1 MDNMRAFFDRKTAL
15 VLVVSL
21 LLGIGVGL
29 LFGWVIAP
37 VEWVDATPDVLR
49 EDLRVD
55 HLRMIIDSYE
65 VNLDAQLALKRYNE
79 LGETKD
85 ATLEMVAQ
93 DLAELDP
100 SSIQKFQ
107 ALVAV
112 EGLDIASTE
121 EVPAVD
127 EPVEGEV
134 VEGES
139 AEGEVAPVVTQDVPE
154 ATTFAT
160 EAASTGS
167 TASKYLLPVC
177 GATLLIGLL
186 LAAALFIRRRVE
198 TSEAQGYDDYDMA
211 VPVAPEDSAA
221 HAVPADEMPD
231 WVSPPPAPAEPT
243 LATFRTTYTIGDD
256 LYDDSFSIESPASGD
271 FLGECGVGIAEA
283 IGMGEPKK
291 VSAFEIWLF
300 DKNDIQTVTKILLS
314 NYTYN
319 DVETRSRLS
328 AKGDPVMAESGGIV
342 TLETASLIVEA
353 RVVDITYGEGA
364 LPAES
369 FFDRL
374 TIELRAMPKPEM

>member
-1 MDNMRAFFDRKTAL
+1 MRAFFDRKTAL
-15 VLVVSL
+15 VLIVSV

-65 VNLDAQLALKRYNE
+65 VNLDAELALKRYNE
-79 LGETKD
+79 LDETKD

-93 DLAELDP
+93 DPGEVDP

-112 EGLDIASTE
+112 EGLDTAP
-121 EVPAVD
+121 PAEIPAD
-127 EPVEGEV
+127 EEPVEGEV
-134 VEGES
+134 VEGE
-139 AEGEVAPVVTQDVPE
+139 VAPDATQDVAESTPS
-154 ATTFAT
+154 AA
-160 EAASTGS
+160 EAASAGS

-186 LAAALFIRRRVE
+186 LAAALLIRRRVE
-198 TSEAQGYDDYDMA
+198 SSEAPDYDDYDME
-211 VPVAPEDSAA
+211 APESHEAQ
-221 HAVPADEMPD
+221 AVPAEEMPD
-231 WVSPPPAPAEPT
+231 WVSEPAPPLEQP

-283 IGMGEPKK
+283 IGIGEPKK

-328 AKGDPVMAESGGIV
+328 AKGDPVMAESGGVV

-364 LPAES
+364 LPDES
-369 FFDRL
+369 YFDRL
-374 TIELRAMPKPEM
+374 TIELRAMPKPEL

>member
-15 VLVVSL
+15 VLIVSV

-65 VNLDAQLALKRYNE
+65 VNLDAELALKRYNE
-79 LGETKD
+79 LDETKD

-93 DLAELDP
+93 DPGEVDP

-112 EGLDIASTE
+112 EGLDTAP
-121 EVPAVD
+121 PAEIPAD
-127 EPVEGEV
+127 EEPVGGEV
-134 VEGES
+134 VEGE
-139 AEGEVAPVVTQDVPE
+139 VAPDATQDVAEPTPS
-154 ATTFAT
+154 AA
-160 EAASTGS
+160 EAASAGS

-186 LAAALFIRRRVE
+186 LAAAILIRRRVE
-198 TSEAQGYDDYDMA
+198 SSEAQDYDDYDME
-211 VPVAPEDSAA
+211 APESHEAQ
-221 HAVPADEMPD
+221 AVPAEEMPD
-231 WVSPPPAPAEPT
+231 WVSEPAPPLEQP

-283 IGMGEPKK
+283 IGIGEPKK

-328 AKGDPVMAESGGIV
+328 AKGDPVMAESGGVV

-364 LPAES
+364 LPDES
-369 FFDRL
+369 YFDRL
-374 TIELRAMPKPEM
+374 TIELRAMPKPEL

>member
-1 MDNMRAFFDRKTAL
+1 MRAFFDRKTAL
-15 VLVVSL
+15 VLIVSV

-65 VNLDAQLALKRYNE
+65 VNLDAELALKRYNE

-93 DLAELDP
+93 DPGEVDP

-112 EGLDIASTE
+112 EGLE
-121 EVPAVD
+121 PAQPAEAPAD
-127 EPVEGEV
+127 EEPVEGEV
-134 VEGES
+134 VEGE
-139 AEGEVAPVVTQDVPE
+139 VAPDATQDVAEPTPS
-154 ATTFAT
+154 AA
-160 EAASTGS
+160 EAASAGS

-198 TSEAQGYDDYDMA
+198 SSEAQDYDDYDHME
-211 VPVAPEDSAA
+211 APESHEAQ
-221 HAVPADEMPD
+221 AVPADEMPD
-231 WVSPPPAPAEPT
+231 WVSEPAPPLEQP

-283 IGMGEPKK
+283 IGIGEPKK

-328 AKGDPVMAESGGIV
+328 AKGDPVMAESGGVV

-364 LPAES
+364 LPDES
-369 FFDRL
+369 YFDRL
-374 TIELRAMPKPEM
+374 TIELRAMPKPEL

>member
-1 MDNMRAFFDRKTAL
+1 MDNMRDFFDRKTAI
-15 VLVVSL
+15 VLVVSV

-65 VNLDAQLALKRYNE
+65 VNLDAELALVRYNE
-79 LGETKD
+79 LGETKE

-93 DLAELDP
+93 DPGEVDP

-112 EGLDIASTE
+112 EGLDTVPPAD
-121 EVPAVD
+121 VPAD
-127 EPVEGEV
+127 EEPVEGEV
-134 VEGES
+134 VEGETV
-139 AEGEVAPVVTQDVPE
+139 EGEVAPDATQDVAEP
-154 ATTFAT
+154 TPSAT
-160 EAASTGS
+160 EAASAGS

-177 GATLLIGLL
+177 GGTLLIGLL

-198 TSEAQGYDDYDMA
+198 SSEAQDYDDYDME
-211 VPVAPEDSAA
+211 APEVPEA
-221 HAVPADEMPD
+221 HEAQAVPAEEMPD
-231 WVSPPPAPAEPT
+231 WVSEPAPPMEQP

-283 IGMGEPKK
+283 IGIGEPKK

-319 DVETRSRLS
+319 DAETRSRLS
-328 AKGDPVMAESGGIV
+328 AKGDPVMAESGGVV

-364 LPAES
+364 LPDES
-369 FFDRL
+369 YFDRL

>member
-65 VNLDAQLALKRYNE
+65 VNLDAELALDRYNE

-93 DLAELDP
+93 DPGEVDP

-112 EGLDIASTE
+112 EGLDTAPSDE
-121 EVPAVD
+121 

-134 VEGES
+134 E
-139 AEGEVAPVVTQDVPE
+139 EGEVAPV
-154 ATTFAT
+154 AT
-160 EAASTGS
+160 EGFTEPTPSAAETASAGS

-198 TSEAQGYDDYDMA
+198 SSETQDYDDYDMEA
-211 VPVAPEDSAA
+211 HEAPEG
-221 HAVPADEMPD
+221 HAVPAEEMPD
-231 WVSPPPAPAEPT
+231 WVSEPSPPSGPPMEQP

-283 IGMGEPKK
+283 IGIGEPKK

-300 DKNDIQTVTKILLS
+300 DKNDIQTITKILLS

-328 AKGDPVMAESGGIV
+328 AKGDPVMAESGGVV

-364 LPAES
+364 LPDES
-369 FFDRL
+369 YFDRL

>member
-1 MDNMRAFFDRKTAL
+1 MRAFFDRKTAL
-15 VLVVSL
+15 VLIVSV

-65 VNLDAQLALKRYNE
+65 VNLDAELALKRYNE

-93 DLAELDP
+93 DPGEVDP

-112 EGLDIASTE
+112 EGLDTAP
-121 EVPAVD
+121 PAEIPAD
-127 EPVEGEV
+127 EEPVEGEV
-134 VEGES
+134 VEGE
-139 AEGEVAPVVTQDVPE
+139 VAPDATQDVAEPTPS
-154 ATTFAT
+154 AAG
-160 EAASTGS
+160 AASAGS

-186 LAAALFIRRRVE
+186 LAAALLIRRRVE
-198 TSEAQGYDDYDMA
+198 SSEAPDYDDYDME
-211 VPVAPEDSAA
+211 APESHEAQ
-221 HAVPADEMPD
+221 AVPAEEMPD
-231 WVSPPPAPAEPT
+231 WVSEPAPPLEQP

-283 IGMGEPKK
+283 IGIGEPKK

-328 AKGDPVMAESGGIV
+328 AKGDPVMAESGGVV

-364 LPAES
+364 LPDES
-369 FFDRL
+369 YFDRL
-374 TIELRAMPKPEM
+374 TIELRAMPKPEL